1 MEAILGH
8 FFVNF
13 GVRLIVVVDAILGA
27 VVAFWLSFWED
38 VGIDFWYHLVAFFFA
53 CKCYPRR
60 CRGFSWPVL
69 GVIFGTFFKIGSST
83 FDAGE
88 TENTSENWRFTGA
101 SKNKHNK
108 SKHKGFWMVFGETSE
123 IQIPGVFGS
132 QNRQKTTKQKE
143 TNLFKHEK

>member
-13 GVRLIVVVDAILGA
+13 GVRLIVVVDAILGV

-38 VGIDFWYHLVAFFFA
+38 AGIDFWYHLVAFFFA

-60 CRGFSWPVL
+60 ARGFSLPVL
-69 GVIFGTFFKIGSST
+69 GVICGTFFKICSST

-88 TENTSENWRFTGA
+88 TENTTENWRFTGA
-101 SKNKHNK
+101 SKNKHKK
-108 SKHKGFWMVFGETSE
+108 SRHEDLLMVFDEKSE
-123 IQIPGVFGS
+123 IQITYVFSS
-132 QNRQKTTKQKE
+132 QNRQKNNKKKE
-143 TNLFKHEK
+143 PTLQNK